1 MQESDTQRLEEG
13 LVVRSFNCSCSD
25 VVYVKSI
32 VTAYDGLCALFS
44 DGGGAIRLVA
54 PKGREAE
61 LDQLVDDLTQELSAR
76 SCMLGTRE
84 I

>member
-1 MQESDTQRLEEG
+1 MHESDTQGLEEG
-13 LVVRSFNCSCSD
+13 LVVRPFTCSRAD

-44 DGGGAIRLVA
+44 GGDGAIRLVA

-61 LDQLVDDLTQELSAR
+61 LDQLVDDLTQELSAMG
-76 SCMLGTRE
+76 SMLGMRE

>member
-1 MQESDTQRLEEG
+1 MDVSDTQGLEEG
-13 LVVRSFNCSCSD
+13 LTVRAFNCSRSD
-25 VVYVKSI
+25 VVYIKSI

-44 DGGGAIRLVA
+44 DGGGAIKLVA

-61 LDQLVDDLTQELSAR
+61 LDQLVDDLTQELSATG
-76 SCMLGTRE
+76 SMIDTQE